1 MKKVTL
7 PRTCPGLRAPHDPT
21 DPDPWQTLWVDHST
35 PLTAGVKE
43 AWLRDSKTAS
53 RQFLLPF
60 VRPLARV
67 LIVMLQVIKT
77 VTPSWLASSRLLHRF
92 LAWALAVFAT
102 PEANWLI
109 LRHFWIG
116 SENLAFLQA
125 NIKGADIP
133 LNPLTPRD
141 LPDLRDDL
149 FIQHDL
155 NLFNFITR
163 LNLKLKEQG
172 LQEIEPRETLDFSM
186 ISDGGHFPIAPQ
198 NEGLLNKIDL
208 QTCIDLFTPIY
219 QLFLSDRDF
228 WRSVHSLQLDETIG
242 IYAAKVLGRPDA
254 LILVNNK
261 HPMVVPATWSAGYR
275 LVLHG
280 LSSEMLHALL
290 VEEKRKRAKP
300 ATAVQAPT
308 AGGGGNREKIATP
321 TPGQPARHPVPF
333 PARISP

>member
-7 PRTCPGLRAPHDPT
+7 PRTCPELHAPHDPT

-35 PLTAGVKE
+35 PLTDGVKE
-43 AWLRDSKTAS
+43 AWLRDSRTAS

-67 LIVMLQVIKT
+67 LIVLLQAVKT
-77 VTPSWLASSRLLHRF
+77 VTPSWLASSRVLHRF
-92 LAWALAVFAT
+92 LARALAVFAT

-133 LNPLTPRD
+133 LNPLMPRD

-163 LNLKLKEQG
+163 LNLELKEQG
-172 LQEIEPRETLDFSM
+172 LQEIEPKETLDFSM

-290 VEEKRKRAKP
+290 VEEKRKRAE
-300 ATAVQAPT
+300 ATV
-308 AGGGGNREKIATP
+308 AG
-321 TPGQPARHPVPF
+321 
-333 PARISP
+333 

>member
-1 MKKVTL
+1 MKKAML
-7 PRTCPGLRAPHDPT
+7 PRACPALHASHDPGN
-21 DPDPWQTLWVDHST
+21 PDPWQALWLDRST
-35 PLTAGVKE
+35 PLIPGVKE
-43 AWLRDSKTAS
+43 AWLRDSSTVS

-67 LIVMLQVIKT
+67 LIVLMQLVKT
-77 VTPSWLASSRLLHRF
+77 VTPAWLASSRVLHRI
-92 LAWALAVFAT
+92 LARALAIFAT

-116 SENLAFLQA
+116 SENLAFLKA
-125 NIKGADIP
+125 NIRGADIP
-133 LNPLTPRD
+133 LNPLLPKD

-149 FIQHDL
+149 FIKHDL

-163 LNLKLKEQG
+163 LNLKLEQQG
-172 LQEIEPRETLDFSM
+172 LREIEPNGELDFSM
-186 ISDGGHFPIAPQ
+186 ISDDGLFPIAPQ
-198 NEGLLNKIDL
+198 NDGWFNKIDL
-208 QTCIDLFTPIY
+208 QTCIDLFTPLY

-242 IYAAKVLGRPDA
+242 IYAARVLNKPDA

-290 VEEKRKRAKP
+290 VEEKRKRAR
-300 ATAVQAPT
+300 PT
-308 AGGGGNREKIATP
+308 AG
-321 TPGQPARHPVPF
+321 
-333 PARISP
+333 